1 MMPLPVHELSIPA
14 MLLAGLAMSPHCALM
29 CGPVQTL
36 QLRGAP
42 AGLSPLA
49 WLHLGRVLGYAL
61 MGAAAGLVGA
71 QLMLWLPAR
80 EFSGWLQALAG
91 AVLVLIGV
99 SYLRRPVV
107 DCHGHHLLRRLS
119 GAAPS
124 PTRLLAR
131 GLVWSLMPCALLYGL
146 LFLATAGGG
155 ALSGALLMAAFGVGT
170 VPLLAG
176 GGQALQGLLQ
186 APTLRRLTAVL
197 LVSLGAASLG
207 AVLAPE
213 HFAPW
218 CLPAQAMER

>member
-14 MLLAGLAMSPHCALM
+14 MLLAGLALSPHCALM

-42 AGLSPLA
+42 ASISPLL

-61 MGAAAGLVGA
+61 MGAAAGYLGA
-71 QLMLWLPAR
+71 RLMLWLPAR

-91 AVLVLIGV
+91 A
-99 SYLRRPVV
+99 
-107 DCHGHHLLRRLS
+107 
-119 GAAPS
+119 
-124 PTRLLAR
+124 
-131 GLVWSLMPCALLYGL
+131 
-146 LFLATAGGG
+146 
-155 ALSGALLMAAFGVGT
+155 GALLMAAFGVGT

-176 GGQALQGLLQ
+176 GGQALQGLLR

-197 LVSLGAASLG
+197 LVSLGAAALG
-207 AVLAPE
+207 AVLAPQ

-218 CLPAQAMER
+218 CLPAQAMEHEFFKNIRNS